1 MYMNGRGPMTG
12 GHRGPMGGPGMGPRV
27 RMGYAPGL
35 GFRPMRV
42 YHRPMGFF
50 PLGGLF
56 ILPALMFG
64 GWIAVAVLA
73 GVLSLVGSII
83 GGVFTGL
90 DALAESAFSGNG
102 LVIGIVIGLVA
113 WRHST
118 SSGTGTQRRK
128 KAPARWTVR
137 KPILRSLNRLPSLT
151 GQTTDINQPE

>member
-27 RMGYAPGL
+27 RMGYAPGM

-73 GVLSLVGSII
+73 GVLSLAGSMI

-90 DALAESAFSGNG
+90 EALAESAFSGNG
-102 LVIGIVIGLVA
+102 LVIGIVIGLA
-113 WRHST
+113 AFRYFRNRNAKKEESA
-118 SSGTGTQRRK
+118 GTVDGEEADTGIIE
-128 KAPARWTVR
+128 PAAFTYR
-137 KPILRSLNRLPSLT
+137 
-151 GQTTDINQPE
+151 TTD